1 MDSNENENMILS
13 KNENELNFNEI
24 IIEKDVERQE
34 RNVSFEIVNNSIEK
48 MK

>member
-1 MDSNENENMILS
+1 MDSNENENMIIS